1 MRSWPLILI
10 VDDSSTDVQVI
21 SEMLNA
27 DYRIKVARNGPEALA
42 VAGKNP
48 VPDLILL
55 DIIMPGMDGFEVCER
70 LKQSPITQAIPIIF
84 LTAVHDES
92 QEARALDLLAAD
104 YITKPYSMPVAR
116 ARIRNKLLSRAL
128 PAKPLQRPPH
138 NGQALPP
145 STGAMPTTNGTE
157 LPTPLSKRETEILML
172 VAQGMT
178 SAEVSAHLSIAK
190 GTVEVHRE
198 NIMRKLGVHNIAGM
212 VKCAIRSG
220 LLVP

>member
-27 DYRIKVARNGPEALA
+27 DYRIKVARNGQEALA

-70 LKQSPITQAIPIIF
+70 LKQSTITQAIPIIF

-116 ARIRNKLLSRAL
+116 ARIRNKLLSRSLRAEPVQGSPRNGHAL
-128 PAKPLQRPPH
+128 APAGGLPGP
-138 NGQALPP
+138 NGADPI
-145 STGAMPTTNGTE
+145 
-157 LPTPLSKRETEILML
+157 TPLSKRETEILAL

-178 SAEVSAHLSIAK
+178 SADVSAHLSIAK

-220 LLVP
+220 LLAP